1 MLIECHLSLSCTIN
15 GIRNLFCMYE
25 EKIAFDFFVI
35 VGHVFDL
42 VCSFDSNEYAGTVS
56 VIDI

>member
-1 MLIECHLSLSCTIN
+1 
-15 GIRNLFCMYE
+15 MYE